1 MRSRLFLVLLVGVV
15 VVLGD
20 GILRSC
26 VEDTCNFIFL
36 ALHFQTLLRG
46 IKENSKFFMPTVL
59 IIT

>member
-1 MRSRLFLVLLVGVV
+1 VLLVGVV